1 MNLERLRPRIF
12 AFFEAARCDMN
23 FLRDVSSTILRA
35 SIPVFSVHL
44 LILKI
49 HLEICIC
56 AGVDIPGCLC
66 QVAVVRLASLLAD
79 ALALRSLVLG
89 LGRLDEVRVCDAGG
103 SLCLL
108 REEDLVDKLGLL
120 LLLPEFLQHPP
131 HTQALRRE
139 LVALVL
145 A

>member
-1 MNLERLRPRIF
+1 MRSRIV
-12 AFFEAARCDMN
+12 AFFEAARRELD
-23 FLRDVSSTILRA
+23 FLRALSGTILRA
-35 SIPVFSVHL
+35 SILVFSVDL

-49 HLEICIC
+49 HLELRIH
-56 AGVDIPGCLC
+56 AGVDVPRCLC

-89 LGRLDEVRVCDAGG
+89 LGRLDEVRVSDAGG

-120 LLLPEFLQHPP
+120 LLLPEFLEHPP
-131 HTQALRRE
+131 HAQALWRE
-139 LVALVL
+139 LVALMS